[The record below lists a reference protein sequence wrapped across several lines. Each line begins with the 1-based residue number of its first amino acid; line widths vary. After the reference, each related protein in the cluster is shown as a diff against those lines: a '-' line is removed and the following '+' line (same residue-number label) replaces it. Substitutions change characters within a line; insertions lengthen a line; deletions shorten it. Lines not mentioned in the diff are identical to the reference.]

1 LGGGL
6 MDILTSGFESIVRSK
21 LGVDIYDL
29 PDSEINNSRFPEQ
42 AELIVKRRVPDY
54 ASITD
59 DADRFFL
66 ENAVINYICYLLC
79 PSLSRRLNIEVKTLD
94 TSWKKDKID
103 WIEFAELFLNK
114 FEEDLLNIQ
123 TVQVINI
130 ESTLVDKVSFE
141 YTPIG
146 S

>member
-1 LGGGL
+1 